1 MTIDQV
7 RYNCIMTTENIS
19 AAELR
24 RLIDYDPETGRF
36 TSRVRRGRIAVGDV
50 VGTRRNDGYVK
61 IGIGG
66 RQYYAHRLAWLHVYG
81 EYPSVVDHVDRNP
94 SNNRLTNLRLV
105 NLSQNQQ
112 NQVAHINN
120 TSGYKGVTLHKKS
133 GLWKAEIQ
141 VNRRRTTIGYYKTP
155 DQASVAY
162 QTAAMIFHSHRPGA

>member
-1 MTIDQV
+1 
-7 RYNCIMTTENIS
+7 MTTENIS

-120 TSGYKGVTLHKKS
+120 TSGYKDMTAPVVIGVDPARGGADSTV
-133 GLWKAEIQ
+133 I
-141 VNRRRTTIGYYKTP
+141 VVRRARDI
-155 DQASVAY
+155 VA
-162 QTAAMIFHSHRPGA
+162 IKRRWRIRPQQ